1 MKTSKYIACID
12 YKASYKPLLLEYKV
26 LNNAKSEAYW
36 TDGEDVLLFA
46 IKTYAE
52 DLARG
57 LCLNGYPA
65 MVVTVPNFIE
75 DLKNPDAGID

>member
-1 MKTSKYIACID
+1 MSKNKYG
-12 YKASYKPLLLEYKV
+12 V
-26 LNNAKSEAYW
+26 LVCTRTNFRFVTNVDNAKSEAYW